1 MDTGASAFWKF
12 SLRFYQQPAV
22 APLCIALQDQRGVDV
37 NFLFFILYLALNGRC
52 LSTDEVRRIDATLRD
67 WRLRIVQPL
76 RAIRR
81 ELKIGIAPVAT
92 ADSAALR
99 SAIQRDELLAERLQ
113 QEALEREFPLSS
125 IGSAATLPVAA
136 TANIVAYGT
145 LLGEMSGAMDGT
157 LPQTAVDTLLKALA
171 VCASPRQNQ

>member
-12 SLRFYQQPAV
+12 SLRFYQQPSV
-22 APLCIALQDQRGVDV
+22 PPVCIALQDQQGVDV
-37 NFLFFILYLALNGRC
+37 NLLFFILYLARNGRR
-52 LSTDEVRRIDATLRD
+52 LSSDEVQRIDASTHD

-81 ELKIGIAPVAT
+81 ELKTGIAPVAT
-92 ADSAALR
+92 PDSAALR

-125 IGSAATLPVAA
+125 TGSAAVPQAA
-136 TANIVAYGT
+136 AAANIAAYGT
-145 LLGEMSGAMDGT
+145 LIGKMSGAMGGT
-157 LPQTAVDTLLKALA
+157 LPETAVNTLLKALA
-171 VCASPRQNQ
+171 AMH

>member
-1 MDTGASAFWKF
+1 MKARASAFWKF

-22 APLCIALQDQRGVDV
+22 LPICIALQDQHGVDV
-37 NFLFFILYLALNGRC
+37 NLLFFILYLSHNGRR
-52 LSTDEVRRIDATLRD
+52 LRIDEVRRIDASIRD

-81 ELKIGIAPVAT
+81 ELKTGIAPVAI

-113 QEALEREFPLSS
+113 QEALEREFPLSAT
-125 IGSAATLPVAA
+125 GLAAAPQAAA
-136 TANIVAYGT
+136 TANIAVYGAV
-145 LLGEMSGAMDGT
+145 LGAGA
-157 LPQTAVDTLLKALA
+157 LPETAVNALLKSLA
-171 VCASPRQNQ
+171 VCAKTRQNR

>member
-1 MDTGASAFWKF
+1 MDAGASAFWQF

-22 APLCIALQDQRGVDV
+22 PPVCIALQDQQGVDV
-37 NFLFFILYLALNGRC
+37 NFLFFILYLARNGRR
-52 LSTDEVRRIDATLRD
+52 LSLGEVQRIDASIRD

-81 ELKIGIAPVAT
+81 ELKTGIAPVAI

-125 IGSAATLPVAA
+125 TGSAASPPAAA
-136 TANIVAYGT
+136 TANIAAYGT
-145 LLGEMSGAMDGT
+145 LLGAVGGA
-157 LPQTAVDTLLKALA
+157 LPDTAVNTLLKALA
-171 VCASPRQNQ
+171 VCA